1 MIDNNHRMLISGE
14 MYCRAIMRSVVQWS
28 KTVHVYLFDQSIVL
42 CKKDVLKKNALVFK
56 ERMSLQTVSIV
67 DLPDGK
73 GDNPSSF

>member
-1 MIDNNHRMLISGE
+1 MLISGE

-42 CKKDVLKKNALVFK
+42 CKKDVLKKSALVFK
-56 ERMSLQTVSIV
+56 ERMSLQTVNVV

-73 GDNPSSF
+73 GEIFLLI